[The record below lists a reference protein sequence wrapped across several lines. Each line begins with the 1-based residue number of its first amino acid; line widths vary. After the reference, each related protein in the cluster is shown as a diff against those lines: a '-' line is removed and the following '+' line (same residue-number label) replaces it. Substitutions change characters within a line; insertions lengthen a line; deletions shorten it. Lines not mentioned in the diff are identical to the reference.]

1 MKVEQACRF
10 RLDSGYG
17 ISARSAGFDSEQE
30 KALGEVFNDTMNPVI
45 SKMGSSVLS
54 CTTRGQYAFWARS
67 TLRTDIHNRT
77 TIFTHSYVLPL
88 RDYINLLEQS
98 PQLLLCT
105 PMSRL
110 MDTQSA
116 GEIMDTV
123 DFPAPDCAPLVLDA
137 LFEKYH
143 LTADRYATLLL
154 GAYEALTNN
163 RSLRL
168 YTTLPVGETE
178 EMVRELTYCVLDGL
192 LPSMKKLVTFSSGS
206 DSRMRINVIHS
217 TAGLSGDEQIFGV
230 EDDQYTNIRPRD
242 ALRAQL
248 FKALGTATRQ
258 QRLSYLEQIEDCLS
272 EMTNI
277 ENGVSV
283 LLIAAAFARRCT
295 QLTPDL
301 RIALFHSFAGAAGK
315 SLDFKI
321 ANQLLV
327 ELVQEMVD
335 TDTVG
340 TRELSNIAEWY
351 LMESSEQF
359 RDLADSL
366 FRNASEEICVAL
378 EEAILKLDITANA
391 HRLLCVLVN
400 RIDPDSQQIS
410 DELRSDLMRWIVCEN
425 VSELLFFCNA
435 SLLRYKDAQ
444 MKELVCDT
452 LESTQGQSFSQIQ
465 LGIMNTALTRLTES
479 KLELSPRDLERLD
492 SHIAQ
497 YDEPLMDTAARYL
510 FQIRIPK
517 ISDISDAADL
527 LMRLS
532 KVHPEMKARIE
543 KILPDT
549 EPSELWEEY
558 QCRAILP
565 DDVDFNRI
573 PELCMKHN
581 TFGIS
586 GGPFEKRAFKLWI
599 GGISQTINALPDDL
613 EQTETLTV
621 KYLSESNR
629 LRISQSV
636 KERIKDTVAS
646 LFWNKLSFESII
658 KHTKTV
664 NYEIIKVT
672 NGLSYENILL
682 RYKLMTACG
691 RIKKAPGDALDLVML
706 MLDMPQTNPDF
717 EPIMTHMQWLLRF
730 LIHNYQYLSLDIL
743 LLMCRQADGEYDYD
757 AMAQCLKQTQ
767 GWIEIN
773 HKPMPKCNA
782 TESVILKSNPQIRK
796 AITKKFASAVN
807 GDPSITQVL
816 VQSLQRK
823 LPSFSRPVTPNRAA
837 SAKQPAKPTTPTRQS
852 AGVSDNRSKATG
864 NPFAEQKTQQ
874 KEGGLFGKLL
884 GGGKSKK

>member
-54 CTTRGQYAFWARS
+54 CATRGQYAFWARS

-88 RDYINLLEQS
+88 RDYITMLEQA

-123 DFPAPDCAPLVLDA
+123 EFPAADCAPLVLDA

-143 LTADRYATLLL
+143 LTAERYATLLL

-192 LPSMKKLVTFSSGS
+192 LPSMKKLVTFSSGA

-230 EDDQYTNIRPRD
+230 EDNQYTNIRPRD

-248 FKALGTATRQ
+248 FQTLGAASRE

-295 QLTPDL
+295 QLTPDS

-321 ANQLLV
+321 ANKLLV
-327 ELVQEMVD
+327 ELVQEMID

-351 LMESSEQF
+351 LLESSQEFQ
-359 RDLADSL
+359 DLADGL
-366 FRNASEEICVAL
+366 FRQASEEICVAL
-378 EEAILKLDITANA
+378 EEAILKLEITSNA

-400 RIDPDSQQIS
+400 RVEPDSQQIS

-444 MKELVCDT
+444 MKALVCDT
-452 LESTQGQSFSQIQ
+452 LESTQGQTLSQIQ
-465 LGIMNTALTRLTES
+465 LGIMNTALTRLTDS
-479 KLELSPRDLERLD
+479 ALELSAVDLERLD
-492 SHIAQ
+492 SHIGE
-497 YDEPLMDTAARYL
+497 YDSPLMDTAARYL

-527 LMRLS
+527 LMKLS
-532 KVHPEMKARIE
+532 KVHPELKARIE
-543 KILPDT
+543 KILPQT

-581 TFGIS
+581 SFGIS

-599 GGISQTINALPDDL
+599 GGISQTINSLPDDL
-613 EQTETLTV
+613 EQTEALTV

-658 KHTKTV
+658 KHNKTV
-664 NYEIIKVT
+664 HYEIVKVT

-691 RIKKAPGDALDLVML
+691 RIKKSPGDSLDLVML
-706 MLDMPQTNPDF
+706 MLDMPQTHPDF
-717 EPIMTHMQWLLRF
+717 APIMTHMQWLLRF
-730 LIHNYQYLSLDIL
+730 LIHNYQCLSLDVL
-743 LLMCRQADGEYDYD
+743 LLMCRQADGEFDYD
-757 AMAQCLKQTQ
+757 AMGQCLKHTQ
-767 GWIEIN
+767 GWLEIN
-773 HKPMPKCNA
+773 HKAIPKCNA
-782 TESVILKSNPQIRK
+782 AESEILKSHPQIRK
-796 AITKKFASAVN
+796 AITKKFGSALN
-807 GDPSITQVL
+807 GEPSVTQAL

-823 LPSFSRPVTPNRAA
+823 IPSFSRPVTPNRTA
-837 SAKQPAKPTTPTRQS
+837 AKQPPKPSTPTRQS
-852 AGVSDNRSKATG
+852 SGGSDPRSKPAG
-864 NPFAEQKTQQ
+864 NPFAEQKAQQ